1 MRQMLAALAAVL
13 AMPLA
18 AHASPTMT
26 AAVTDSSPYYVGTK
40 VGMYVPQS
48 DDMDVFGFN
57 SGLNT
62 EVQVGR
68 RFNDNFAAEL
78 GLGWL
83 SSSTDTVLGSKLTL
97 SSVPLTAT
105 AKGILPLGKAELYG
119 LGGLGAYFSEVDVK
133 TPEGD
138 VSDSD
143 TSLGLHV
150 GVGAQF
156 ALTQQLSL
164 GVESRYM
171 FAEVSEASIDGFLLN
186 GALAFRF

>member
-26 AAVTDSSPYYVGTK
+26 AAVTDSSPYYVGTR

-48 DDMDVFGFN
+48 DDMDAFDN
-57 SGLNT
+57 GLNT

-68 RFNDNFAAEL
+68 RFNQNFALEL
-78 GLGWL
+78 GLGWM
-83 SSSTDTVLGSKLTL
+83 SSSADTGAGEISV
-97 SSVPLTAT
+97 SSIPLTAT
-105 AKGILPLGKAELYG
+105 AKGILPFGKAELYG
-119 LGGLGAYFSEVDVK
+119 LGGLGAYFSDFKVE
-133 TPEGD
+133 TPNGD
-138 VSDSD
+138 VSDDD
-143 TSLGLHV
+143 TSLGLHL

-171 FAEVSEASIDGFLLN
+171 FAEAFDADIDGFLLN